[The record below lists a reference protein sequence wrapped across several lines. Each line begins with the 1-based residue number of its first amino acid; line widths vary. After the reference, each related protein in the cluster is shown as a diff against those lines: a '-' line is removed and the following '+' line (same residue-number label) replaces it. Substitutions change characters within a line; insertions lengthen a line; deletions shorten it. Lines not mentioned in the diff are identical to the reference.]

1 MTKEEIYEH
10 LAQVYIGKKTNDK
23 RTLRKKRLKLPRET
37 RVLLTL
43 LIVGL
48 AFYTL
53 TAFLSRRND
62 DLKSSIIFALSNAP
76 IRIKYDLN
84 PPFPQIKDFSI
95 SIPQVDIGKY
105 RSLNFSIRGLEEG
118 YPNIV
123 KVVLK
128 NKRNETAFKYIKGVD
143 LKWNRYTITFDELS
157 AISDFTNLSEVNF
170 VLEAW
175 NVKQKRGIILIDDLC
190 FSK

>member
-23 RTLRKKRLKLPRET
+23 RTLRKKRFRLPRET

-43 LIVGL
+43 FIVGF

-53 TAFLSRRND
+53 TAFLSQRND

-76 IRIKYDLN
+76 IRVKYDLHQ
-84 PPFPQIKDFSI
+84 PFPQIKDFSI
-95 SIPQVDIGKY
+95 AIPQVDIGKY
-105 RSLNFSIRGLEEG
+105 KSLNFSIRGLEEG
-118 YPNIV
+118 YPDVV

-128 NKRNETAFKYIKGVD
+128 NKRNEVAFKYIKGVN
-143 LKWNRYTITFDELS
+143 LKWKRHTITFAELS
-157 AISDFTNLSEVNF
+157 TISDFSTLSEVNF

>member
-1 MTKEEIYEH
+1 MTRDEIYEH
-10 LAQVYIGKKTNDK
+10 LAQVYLDKNSGEKKDV
-23 RTLRKKRLKLPRET
+23 KKPFKLTREV
-37 RVLLTL
+37 RVVLTL

-62 DLKSSIIFALSNAP
+62 DLRSNIIFALSHSP

-84 PPFPQIKDFSI
+84 PPYPQIKDFSI
-95 SIPQVDIGKY
+95 DIPSVDIGKY
-105 RSLNFSIRGLEEG
+105 HRLNFSIRGLEEG
-118 YPNIV
+118 YPEVV
-123 KVVLK
+123 KVVLR
-128 NKRNETAFKYIKGVD
+128 NRRNEVAFKYIKGVN
-143 LKWNRYTITFDELS
+143 LKWQRQSIVFDEFS
-157 AISDFTNLSEVNF
+157 SISDFSSLSSVDF

-175 NVKQKRGIILIDDLC
+175 NVDKKKGIILIDDLC